1 MQWQSESFI
10 LAWAEAK
17 IFGFVC
23 DLPLVCAFS
32 KTMILCIRAH
42 WSRGRALGPPV
53 ASWDI
58 VIKLEEHSRIN
69 RNSFFNLRGI
79 AIIYCIVNT
88 DIVLHLLTNY
98 YLVFVDLLS
107 FFF

>member
-1 MQWQSESFI
+1 MPR
-10 LAWAEAK
+10 
-17 IFGFVC
+17 G
-23 DLPLVCAFS
+23 
-32 KTMILCIRAH
+32 
-42 WSRGRALGPPV
+42 GRALGPPV

-88 DIVLHLLTNY
+88 DIILHLLTNY
-98 YLVFVDLLS
+98 YLVLWIFFLS
-107 FFF
+107 FFRLK